1 MDLDSRIRKLKV
13 KQEMF
18 ERQLKWDK
26 ERSEV
31 AKLQFRASQIITKG
45 IFMQVRHNLE
55 RTKQSTVQWDWE
67 EVEELVIPQ
76 QQNTAHIVVQETV
89 WESCDVIE
97 TGKRFNFTKV
107 TVKDEPNLAIMEAS
121 NAMASQVITE
131 FEVMDE
137 VSEFDDGY
145 NYIWDYYDLDNCG
158 PPSGMYTQMNK
169 QEENLEPDYWDITSW
184 EVELDIEYER
194 NILTG
199 IILPADFDRIE
210 DNVEPGIFDTEKWNR
225 G

>member
-89 WESCDVIE
+89 
-97 TGKRFNFTKV
+97 
-107 TVKDEPNLAIMEAS
+107 
-121 NAMASQVITE
+121 
-131 FEVMDE
+131 
-137 VSEFDDGY
+137 
-145 NYIWDYYDLDNCG
+145 
-158 PPSGMYTQMNK
+158 
-169 QEENLEPDYWDITSW
+169 
-184 EVELDIEYER
+184 
-194 NILTG
+194 
-199 IILPADFDRIE
+199 
-210 DNVEPGIFDTEKWNR
+210 
-225 G
+225 